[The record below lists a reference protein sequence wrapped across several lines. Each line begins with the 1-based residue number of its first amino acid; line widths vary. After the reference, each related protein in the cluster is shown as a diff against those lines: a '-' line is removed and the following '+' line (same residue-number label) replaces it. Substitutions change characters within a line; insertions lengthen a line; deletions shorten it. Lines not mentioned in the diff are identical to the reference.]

1 MSKTVLMTP
10 SSVPIWEPTPRA
22 SNIRKKR
29 MAQNGAAGSSTMAC
43 VKTMNTRPVP
53 STDYK

>member
-1 MSKTVLMTP
+1 
-10 SSVPIWEPTPRA
+10 
-22 SNIRKKR
+22 

-53 STDYK
+53 STD

>member
-53 STDYK
+53 STD